1 MNMEVANMQK
11 NNKKWRSVAVSVE
24 LYKVLKER
32 ADKNDRS
39 VSGELAHIIKN
50 ADQQA
55 AYQQHHLVHDRHLLI
70 QLLHHRQAGPTQEHS
85 RWGDTPGV

>member
-50 ADQQA
+50 ADQKA
-55 AYQQHHLVHDRHLLI
+55 A
-70 QLLHHRQAGPTQEHS
+70 
-85 RWGDTPGV
+85 